1 MKKSI
6 LWIILTVV
14 VILIIISVVGPVFM
28 PEHYANSPFSF
39 WDSFACP
46 GYFFGGGMFIFPV
59 IMLVIMLAF
68 IYLIFGGGNFRPPWQ
83 DSGQPPYAGRESD
96 NALDILRK
104 RYARGEISREEF
116 EQMKRDLQ

>member
-1 MKKSI
+1 MNKSI
-6 LWIILTVV
+6 LWIVLTVL
-14 VILIIISVVGPVFM
+14 VILIIISVMGPVFM
-28 PEHYANSPFSF
+28 PDHYANSPFSF

-68 IYLIFGGGNFRPPWQ
+68 IYLIFGRGDFRPPWQ
-83 DSGQPPYAGRESD
+83 DSGRDSD

-104 RYARGEISREEF
+104 RYARGEVSREEF